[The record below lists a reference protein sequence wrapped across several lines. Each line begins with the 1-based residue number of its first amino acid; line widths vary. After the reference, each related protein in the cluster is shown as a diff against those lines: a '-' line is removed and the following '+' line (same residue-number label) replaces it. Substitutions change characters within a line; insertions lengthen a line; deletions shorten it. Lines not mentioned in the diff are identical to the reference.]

1 MNVSRR
7 GFLKFTGGAAAA
19 ASSTFAVASTLQ
31 VTGQQE
37 AGGQERGDV
46 VKLIAHVSE
55 LKTNVPVDFAY
66 PDVYSPCVLIKLG
79 YPVSGGIGPDR
90 DVVAFSR
97 LCSHMGCP
105 VAYDTQTKVF
115 QCPCHFSI
123 FDAEKRGQMVCGQ
136 ATANLPSITLTYAES
151 DGAIS
156 AVGVDGLIYGRTE
169 NISRGVTP

>member
-1 MNVSRR
+1 M
-7 GFLKFTGGAAAA
+7 KFTGGAAAA
-19 ASSTFAVASTLQ
+19 ASSTIAGASTLQ
-31 VTGQQE
+31 ATGRPEVVEQ
-37 AGGQERGDV
+37 AKDNV
-46 VKLIAHVSE
+46 VKLIAHVGE
-55 LKTNVPVDFAY
+55 LKTNVPFDFAY
-66 PDVYSPCVLIKLG
+66 PDASSPCVMIKLG
-79 YPVSGGIGPDR
+79 HPVSGGIGPGS

-105 VAYDTQTKVF
+105 VAYDTETKVF

-136 ATANLPSITLTYAES
+136 ATADLPSITLKYAES

-169 NISRGVTP
+169 NVFRG